1 MGLNLFA
8 EDSRQLEK
16 LQYEVLEIVIFQPP
30 PSISVALHSSHWHCG
45 SLPAPHTITS
55 PMLNIT
61 TEFNRQVASVWFV
74 VGLSAWSLSAQA
86 QIPSSVPASAQA
98 IMGSIPGASGQANMG
113 LGAVG
118 ATPFP
123 TSPFPMGFIQAPV
136 MQALPDQGAADA
148 RDNPL
153 TPLRP
158 PKPQPPTQFQRFVQ
172 ESTGRMLPHF
182 GASLFENP
190 LAYAADVTAPA
201 PQEYVLGPGD
211 QVRIQIWGSID
222 FVGTQTLD
230 RNGQITLPK
239 IGTLTLAGVQVKDL
253 EDTLRKRV
261 ASVYN
266 NVSLNASMGRLRG
279 ITVFVV
285 GQALQ
290 PGTYN
295 LRSLSTLVN
304 AVFASGGPGVNG
316 SMRAVELKRNGKTIS
331 TIDLYDFIAN
341 GDKSKDVALQ
351 PGDVIMIPPV
361 GPRVAL
367 TGATDHSAIY
377 ELKPGTNLQNLLSL
391 GGGLPTLASTQKALL
406 ERINPQSASAPRQV
420 QNIAL
425 NGQGLAQPL
434 RDGDVITLLPM
445 VQAFGN
451 AVTLQGA
458 IAQPMR
464 HPFTPGMRIQDIIP
478 DRSALLTPDFF
489 KRRNDLVQNRI
500 AQLRA
505 RGYTPEQIQAL
516 DRAQLMPEDIS
527 LTTEMI
533 SRNSSV
539 IDPANKSSIDN
550 VPANAGASANQLTP
564 EQQQQLNRE
573 REARVQRN
581 VTDRVR
587 SFQDQIN
594 WDYAVI
600 ERLNKNEL
608 RTQLIPFNLGKAIVQ
623 KDPAHNL
630 ELQEGDIVTIMSSA
644 ELRLPVERQTR
655 VVRLEGE
662 VAAPGLYQA
671 LPGETL
677 AQIIT
682 RIGGVTPQAYLYG
695 AEFTRESVRK
705 QQQQNLDQLVRRL
718 ETQMQSAGA
727 TLAANLTGERALQ
740 SPALIQQQ
748 QQQMR
753 LQIDRLKV
761 LRSKG
766 RVSLELD
773 PLRTMSAAT
782 AGTSTSQILTSLP
795 DLPLEDGDAFLV
807 PSQPAFIAAVGSVNN
822 ENVLVYK
829 PGKTVGDLIRS
840 AGLTEDA
847 KLSDAFVLRADGSVF
862 TRNKTGFFSSGFESS
877 KVMPGDTLVVPP
889 KVDRET
895 GYNFLVRGLR
905 DWTQIFSNLGIGA
918 AAIRTLR
925 N

>member
-1 MGLNLFA
+1 MFKTTAFFHRQFA
-8 EDSRQLEK
+8 SAWFF
-16 LQYEVLEIVIFQPP
+16 IGA
-30 PSISVALHSSHWHCG
+30 ALVSLTVQAQTPF
-45 SLPAPHTITS
+45 SLPA
-55 PMLNIT
+55 N
-61 TEFNRQVASVWFV
+61 
-74 VGLSAWSLSAQA
+74 
-86 QIPSSVPASAQA
+86 AQA
-98 IMGSIPGASGQANMG
+98 IMGALPGPANSG
-113 LGAVG
+113 LSTGAIG
-118 ATPFP
+118 AAPFP
-123 TSPFPMGFIQAPV
+123 TSPFPMGLIQAPL
-136 MQALPDQGAADA
+136 MPATPDQGAADA
-148 RDNPL
+148 KESPL
-153 TPLRP
+153 TPLRQ
-158 PKPQPPTQFQRFVQ
+158 PKAQPPSQFQRFVQ
-172 ESTGRMLPHF
+172 ESTGKMLPHF
-182 GASLFENP
+182 GSSLFENP
-190 LAYAADVTAPA
+190 LAYATDVAAPA
-201 PQEYVLGPGD
+201 SQEYVLGPGD
-211 QVRIQIWGSID
+211 QVRIQIWGSVD
-222 FVGTQTLD
+222 FAGTQTLD
-230 RNGQITLPK
+230 RNGQISLPK
-239 IGTLTLAGVQVKDL
+239 IGTVVLAGVKVKDL
-253 EDTLRKRV
+253 EETLRKRIATV
-261 ASVYN
+261 FN
-266 NVSLNASMGRLRG
+266 NVQVNASMGRLRS

-304 AVFASGGPGVNG
+304 AVFASGGPGLNG
-316 SMRAVELKRNGKTIS
+316 SMRAIELKRDGKTI
-331 TIDLYDFIAN
+331 TTLDLYDFIVS
-341 GDKSKDVALQ
+341 GDKSKDVPLQ

-367 TGATDHSAIY
+367 TGATDHAAIY
-377 ELKPGTNLQNLLSL
+377 ELKQGTSLQNLLSL
-391 GGGLPTLASTQKALL
+391 VGGLPTLASTQKALL
-406 ERINPQSASAPRQV
+406 ERIEPHLVAAPRQV

-425 NGQGLAQPL
+425 TAQGLAKPL

-464 HPFTPGMRIQDIIP
+464 HPFTPGMRIQDLIP
-478 DRSALLTPDFF
+478 DRAALLTPDFF

-505 RGYTPEQIQAL
+505 QGFTPEQIQAL
-516 DRAQLMPEDIS
+516 DRAQQMPEDIS
-527 LTTEMI
+527 LTTEI
-533 SRNSSV
+533 ITRNSSAGTSTTNPSDNNV
-539 IDPANKSSIDN
+539 SVNSNDANRASSN
-550 VPANAGASANQLTP
+550 SGSLVNQPSP
-564 EQQQQLNRE
+564 EQLLQLNRE

-581 VTDRVR
+581 ITDRVR
-587 SFQDQIN
+587 SFPDQIN

-655 VVRLEGE
+655 VVRIEGE
-662 VAAPGLYQA
+662 VASPGLYQA

-677 AQIIT
+677 AQIIA

-782 AGTSTSQILTSLP
+782 AGTSISQILSALP

-829 PGKTVGDLIRS
+829 SGKTVGDLIRS

-847 KLSDAFVLRADGSVF
+847 KPSDAFVLRADGSVF
-862 TRNKTGFFSSGFESS
+862 SRNKTGFFSNFEST

-889 KVDRET
+889 KVDRESS
-895 GYNFLVRGLR
+895 YNFLVRGLR